1 MNDEQESESYRLVAW
16 ILGIAVTIAIAAAVI
31 PGILGALGAAGP
43 APATSAASPAAVTA
57 PSAPAAV
64 ASATAPAAAVNS
76 APAATAAVEAVVG
89 PVKLYFVSGKTDLS
103 DDAPALLKP
112 VSDAIKAGQASKVAI
127 SGYHDKT
134 GNPEQNAEL
143 AKNRAKAVRDELT
156 RAGVTEAQIEMRKPI
171 ETEGSGDDREA
182 RRVEVSA
189 FK

>member
-31 PGILGALGAAGP
+31 PGVLGALGAGGP
-43 APATSAASPAAVTA
+43 AATTAAPV
-57 PSAPAAV
+57 AAV
-64 ASATAPAAAVNS
+64 ASSAAEATPAVAASAAPASA
-76 APAATAAVEAVVG
+76 APAEAVMG
-89 PVKLYFVSGKTDLS
+89 PIKLYFAAGKTDLS
-103 DDAPALLKP
+103 DDAPAQLKA
-112 VSDAIKAGQASKVAI
+112 VSDAIKAGQASRVAI

-156 RAGVTEAQIEMRKPI
+156 KAGVTEAQIEMRKPA
-171 ETEGSGDDREA
+171 ETEGSGNDREA